1 MLSQKP
7 VGNVLTSYS
16 VRINKHGTNSQV
28 SSYPTKCFDSGSEN
42 PRFLG
47 FGFALFIQHL
57 PLLSVVYTP
66 AARPPLQGG
75 DTNLRPFC
83 NSVNPPRCA
92 PAIHLGE
99 RRLWVGEVAERGE
112 KQTAPLFLR
121 PCMEVD
127 ILGMLGTYAKAVKHF
142 HGSYLS

>member
-1 MLSQKP
+1 MSF
-7 VGNVLTSYS
+7 
-16 VRINKHGTNSQV
+16 QV

-57 PLLSVVYTP
+57 PLLSVVYTLR
-66 AARPPLQGG
+66 ARPSLQGG

-83 NSVNPPRCA
+83 NSVSPPRCA
-92 PAIHLGE
+92 TIIHLVD
-99 RRLWVGEVAERGE
+99 RRLWGGEVEERGE
-112 KQTAPLFLR
+112 KQTAPFFMR

-127 ILGMLGTYAKAVKHF
+127 ILGMLGTYTKAVKHF